1 MTEKTKRKKRKVRVN
16 ALTFPNRDKMLKSPP
31 LGKAVEG
38 GKQ

>member
-1 MTEKTKRKKRKVRVN
+1 MTEKTKRKNRKARGK
-16 ALTFPNRDKMLKSPP
+16 ALAFPNRDKMLKSPP